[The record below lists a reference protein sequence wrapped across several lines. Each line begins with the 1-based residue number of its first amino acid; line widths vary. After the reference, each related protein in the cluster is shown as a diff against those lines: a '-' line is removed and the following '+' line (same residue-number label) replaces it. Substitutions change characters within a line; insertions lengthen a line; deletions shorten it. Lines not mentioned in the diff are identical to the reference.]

1 MNRRISTASSG
12 KTKDKKTII
21 RRKHPKNNTNIP
33 KIKEMRRKNI
43 LKRLYNCNIQIRPQ
57 KYAEAENHKD
67 LDLRLQRNA
76 KAHLPQ
82 STHARLKL
90 QLTSLLP
97 ASAYR
102 TMSSQMRWPTASCVW
117 LSQWASGPVAALLYP
132 ASRGHRT
139 TPPAAAPAGPGGEP
153 PCAWLTPLHQS
164 AGGASRNWTP
174 CISKQPPYRHKRKH
188 RCYNQI
194 KIHTCVS
201 KCITQIKKQPFAY
214 LFFSLF
220 LYFSRSS
227 LNAQADNLKLNC
239 GEQDFTAAII
249 SIPTPPANTPD
260 ESLPPSPAPIPGI
273 LRNTRATAFTHE
285 TVKISS
291 L

>member
-102 TMSSQMRWPTASCVW
+102 TMSSQMR
-117 LSQWASGPVAALLYP
+117 
-132 ASRGHRT
+132 
-139 TPPAAAPAGPGGEP
+139 
-153 PCAWLTPLHQS
+153 
-164 AGGASRNWTP
+164 
-174 CISKQPPYRHKRKH
+174 
-188 RCYNQI
+188 
-194 KIHTCVS
+194 
-201 KCITQIKKQPFAY
+201 
-214 LFFSLF
+214 
-220 LYFSRSS
+220 
-227 LNAQADNLKLNC
+227 
-239 GEQDFTAAII
+239 
-249 SIPTPPANTPD
+249 
-260 ESLPPSPAPIPGI
+260 
-273 LRNTRATAFTHE
+273 
-285 TVKISS
+285 
-291 L
+291 